1 MQSLKPLLIDF
12 HTHTTASDG
21 ALSPSQ
27 LLLRAAE
34 RGVQAL
40 ALTDHD
46 TLSGWQAAQAL
57 QADGIAIVCG
67 AELSCQWG
75 GATIHVVG
83 LNVNANSEALVGML
97 EHLQQLRHDR
107 AAKIGAKLEQLGAP
121 GALAGAQAL
130 AGEAAICRPHFA
142 HWLVSE
148 GYMPTVSRAFDK
160 WLGNGKPG
168 DIKTL
173 WPSLAET
180 VAVIVAA
187 GGVPVLAHPLKY
199 RFTRT
204 KLRAMCDAFSST
216 GGAAIEIVNGRQSD
230 SEIVALKRLAKDK
243 DLMVSLGSD
252 FHREWAHGADLGV
265 DTSIAGDVAGVWE
278 MIL

>member
-1 MQSLKPLLIDF
+1 MLIDF

-21 ALSPSQ
+21 ALSPSE
-27 LLLRAAE
+27 LFSRAVD
-34 RGVQAL
+34 RGLTAL
-40 ALTDHD
+40 AVTDHD
-46 TLSGWQAAQAL
+46 TLAGWQAAQSLQSHGVAL
-57 QADGIAIVCG
+57 VCG
-67 AELSCQWG
+67 VELSCLWG

-83 LNVNANSEALVGML
+83 LNVNAKSEELLEALD
-97 EHLQQLRHDR
+97 HLQQLRRDR
-107 AAKIGAKLEQLGAP
+107 AEKIAAKLERLGAV

-130 AGEAAICRPHFA
+130 AGDAAICRPHFA

-168 DIKTL
+168 DIKTP
-173 WPSLAET
+173 WPALADT

-187 GGVPVLAHPLKY
+187 GGVPILAHPLKY

-204 KLRAMCDAFSST
+204 KLRALCDAFSVA
-216 GGAAIEIVNGRQSD
+216 GGLAVEIVNGRQSD
-230 SEIVALKRLAKDK
+230 AEITQLKRLAVDK
-243 DLMVSLGSD
+243 NLSVSLGSD
-252 FHREWAHGADLGV
+252 FHREWTYGADLGV
-265 DTSIAGDVAGVWE
+265 DVAIAGDISGVWE

>member
-1 MQSLKPLLIDF
+1 MLIDF

-21 ALSPSQ
+21 ALSPSE
-27 LLLRAAE
+27 LFSRAVD
-34 RGVQAL
+34 RGLTAL
-40 ALTDHD
+40 AVTDHD
-46 TLSGWQAAQAL
+46 TLAGWQTAQAL
-57 QADGIAIVCG
+57 QNQGVALVCG
-67 AELSCQWG
+67 VELSCQWG

-83 LNVNANSEALVGML
+83 LNVDADSGELLEALDQ
-97 EHLQQLRHDR
+97 LQQLRRDR
-107 AAKIGAKLEQLGAP
+107 AEKIAAKLERLGAV

-148 GYMPTVSRAFDK
+148 GYMPSVSRAFDK

-168 DIKTL
+168 DIKTP
-173 WPSLAET
+173 WPALADT

-187 GGVPVLAHPLKY
+187 GGVPILAHPLKY

-204 KLRAMCDAFSST
+204 KLRALCDAFSVA
-216 GGAAIEIVNGRQSD
+216 GGVAVEIVNGRQSD
-230 SEIVALKRLAKDK
+230 AEITQLKRLAVDK
-243 DLMVSLGSD
+243 NLSVSLGSD
-252 FHREWAHGADLGV
+252 FHREWTYGADLGV
-265 DTSIAGDVAGVWE
+265 DVAIAGDISGVWE

>member
-1 MQSLKPLLIDF
+1 MLIDF

-57 QADGIAIVCG
+57 QADNITIVCG

-142 HWLVSE
+142 HLLVSE

-173 WPSLAET
+173 WQSLAET

-187 GGVPVLAHPLKY
+187 GGVPVLAHQLKY

-204 KLRAMCDAFSST
+204 KLRAMCDAFSSA

-230 SEIVALKRLAKDK
+230 SEIVALKRLANDK

>member
-1 MQSLKPLLIDF
+1 
-12 HTHTTASDG
+12 
-21 ALSPSQ
+21 
-27 LLLRAAE
+27 
-34 RGVQAL
+34 
-40 ALTDHD
+40 
-46 TLSGWQAAQAL
+46 
-57 QADGIAIVCG
+57 
-67 AELSCQWG
+67 
-75 GATIHVVG
+75 
-83 LNVNANSEALVGML
+83 
-97 EHLQQLRHDR
+97 
-107 AAKIGAKLEQLGAP
+107 
-121 GALAGAQAL
+121 
-130 AGEAAICRPHFA
+130 
-142 HWLVSE
+142 
-148 GYMPTVSRAFDK
+148 MPTVSRAFDK

-168 DIKTL
+168 DSKTL

-204 KLRAMCDAFSST
+204 KLRAMCDAFSSA

>member
-1 MQSLKPLLIDF
+1 MLIDF

-21 ALSPSQ
+21 ALSPSE
-27 LLLRAAE
+27 LFSRAVD
-34 RGVQAL
+34 RGLTEL
-40 ALTDHD
+40 AVTDHD
-46 TLSGWQAAQAL
+46 TLAGWQAAQAL
-57 QADGIAIVCG
+57 QNQGVALVCG
-67 AELSCQWG
+67 VELSCQWG

-83 LNVNANSEALVGML
+83 LNVDADSGELLEALDQ
-97 EHLQQLRHDR
+97 LQQLRRDR
-107 AAKIGAKLEQLGAP
+107 AEKIAAKLERLGAV

-148 GYMPTVSRAFDK
+148 GYMPSVSRAFDK

-168 DIKTL
+168 DIKTP
-173 WPSLAET
+173 WPALTDT

-187 GGVPVLAHPLKY
+187 GGIPILAHPLKY

-204 KLRAMCDAFSST
+204 KLRALCDAFSVA
-216 GGAAIEIVNGRQSD
+216 GGVAVEIVNGRQSD
-230 SEIVALKRLAKDK
+230 AEIAQLKRLAIEKN
-243 DLMVSLGSD
+243 LSVSLGSD
-252 FHREWAHGADLGV
+252 FHREWTYGADLGV
-265 DTSIAGDVAGVWE
+265 DVAIAGDISGVWE

>member
-1 MQSLKPLLIDF
+1 MIDF

-21 ALSPSQ
+21 ALSPSE
-27 LLLRAAE
+27 LFSRAVD
-34 RGVQAL
+34 RGLTAL
-40 ALTDHD
+40 AVTDHD
-46 TLSGWQAAQAL
+46 TLAGWQTAQAL
-57 QADGIAIVCG
+57 KNQGVALVCG
-67 AELSCQWG
+67 VELSCQWG

-83 LNVNANSEALVGML
+83 LNVDADSGELLEALDQ
-97 EHLQQLRHDR
+97 LQQLRRDR
-107 AAKIGAKLEQLGAP
+107 AEKIAAKLERLGAV

-148 GYMPTVSRAFDK
+148 GYMPSVSRAFDK

-168 DIKTL
+168 DIKTP
-173 WPSLAET
+173 WPALTDT

-187 GGVPVLAHPLKY
+187 GGIPILAHPLKY

-204 KLRAMCDAFSST
+204 KLRALCDAFSVA
-216 GGAAIEIVNGRQSD
+216 GGVAVEIVNGRQSD
-230 SEIVALKRLAKDK
+230 AEIAQLKRLAIEKN
-243 DLMVSLGSD
+243 LSVSLGSD
-252 FHREWAHGADLGV
+252 FHREWTYGADLGV
-265 DTSIAGDVAGVWE
+265 DVAIAGDISGVWE

>member
-1 MQSLKPLLIDF
+1 LLIDF

-34 RGVQAL
+34 RGVEAL

-57 QADGIAIVCG
+57 QADSITIVCG

-97 EHLQQLRHDR
+97 EHLQQLRRDR
-107 AAKIGAKLEQLGAP
+107 AAKIGAKLEQLGAS

-142 HWLVSE
+142 HWLVAE

-187 GGVPVLAHPLKY
+187 GGMPVLAHPLKY

-204 KLRAMCDAFSST
+204 KLRAMCDAFSSA
-216 GGAAIEIVNGRQSD
+216 GGAAIEIANGRQSD
-230 SEIVALKRLAKDK
+230 SEIVALRRLAKDK
-243 DLMVSLGSD
+243 GLMVSLGSD

-278 MIL
+278 VIL

>member
-1 MQSLKPLLIDF
+1 MLIDF

-21 ALSPSQ
+21 ALTPAQ
-27 LLLRAAE
+27 LLSRAAD
-34 RGVQAL
+34 RGVEVL

-46 TLSGWQAAQAL
+46 TLSGWQVAQSL
-57 QADGIAIVCG
+57 QRDGITIVCG
-67 AELSCQWG
+67 VELSCQWG

-83 LNVNANSEALVGML
+83 LNVNANSKALVEML
-97 EHLQQLRHDR
+97 DHLQRIRRDR
-107 AAKIGAKLEQLGAP
+107 AVKIAAKLEQLGAQ
-121 GALAGAQAL
+121 GGLDGAQAL

-168 DIKTL
+168 DIKTP
-173 WPSLAET
+173 WPSLADS

-199 RFTRT
+199 RFSRT
-204 KLRAMCDAFSST
+204 KLRALCDAFSIA

-230 SEIVALKRLAKDK
+230 SEIVELRRLAKEK
-243 DLMVSLGSD
+243 KLSVSLGSD

-265 DTSIAGDVAGVWE
+265 DVSVAGDVSGVWE
-278 MIL
+278 TIL